1 MLVNILWLKIYKRM
15 FNFGCFL
22 IIDNKNYFKIK
33 LGYVKIYILIG
44 EVGSIFCFI
53 ILVDYFVE
61 FNDYDK

>member
-1 MLVNILWLKIYKRM
+1 M

-22 IIDNKNYFKIK
+22 IIDNKSYFKIK